1 MPGGYLGGWFGDTGL
16 DIAGNHLPV
25 YAVAAGTLDYAE
37 RGHTLW
43 MTPPDT
49 PLSVR
54 IAFDEPIPWKGH
66 LVTHAYYTHMSRL
79 DFEQAEGSVERR
91 HVEAG
96 ERIGTSGVGNGVAH
110 LHLGLLLDGLVE
122 QDTWAGILREE
133 EIRKLFGGYRNGELL
148 PSLKAVTAP
157 R

>member
-1 MPGGYLGGWFGDTGL
+1 
-16 DIAGNHLPV
+16 
-25 YAVAAGTLDYAE
+25 
-37 RGHTLW
+37 